1 ASADGPST
9 MCSLAMT
16 PSMPARSASTAKVT
30 RSPISGVG
38 RIVWFSVRMSSSR
51 GVISGRPDADRQLLE
66 PVGEVRPDP
75 PRRPGQLQARDA
87 PGQTGECHPDLKA
100 GEMRAEA
107 QMGAAATEAEVPV
120 R

>member
-1 ASADGPST
+1 
-9 MCSLAMT
+9 MT

-75 PRRPGQLQARDA
+75 PRWPGQLEARDPA
-87 PGQTGECHPDLKA
+87 GQTGEYDPDLQA
-100 GEMRAEA
+100 GQVRAEA
-107 QMGAAATEAEVPV
+107 QMGTAAAEAEVPV

>member
-1 ASADGPST
+1 
-9 MCSLAMT
+9 MT
-16 PSMPARSASTAKVT
+16 PSMPARSASMAKPT
-30 RSPISGVG
+30 RSPISGAG

-75 PRRPGQLQARDA
+75 PRRPGQLEARDP
-87 PGQTGECHPDLKA
+87 PGQTREHHPDLQA
-100 GEMRAEA
+100 CQVRAEA
-107 QMGAAATEAEVPV
+107 QVRTAAAEAEVPV